1 MSLTS
6 TTMVCSLGVPL
17 HHRGVNT
24 FVEMVE
30 SEQERAYRYAMH
42 RFILKVEVMGLRYR
56 EILGDGNSLY
66 RVLAIELARG
76 EESYLQVRQEL
87 LM

>member
-1 MSLTS
+1 
-6 TTMVCSLGVPL
+6 
-17 HHRGVNT
+17 
-24 FVEMVE
+24 
-30 SEQERAYRYAMH
+30 MH
-42 RFILKVEVMGLRYR
+42 RFILKVEDMGLRYR
-56 EILGDGNSLY
+56 EIRGDGNSLY